1 MEFDDGYFHRLR
13 INDENARA
21 VKLENTADVLK
32 SDAQVTYFVEQGINN
47 NQKKARMAL
56 DSTVRA
62 SLTMREYSDVAS
74 SDLPTLVNELRN
86 QCANFN
92 AESTLIAQAV
102 TLDAIFNNLAT
113 QAACVG
119 WNTNTDKAEQLL
131 RLALR
136 AQNQAGK
143 TLQVILQ
150 NQQNKLLTGGGQN
163 GANLDSR
170 TTVEAIEGNKTVA
183 TLVVFDGG
191 KNKKREES
199 GIPECL

>member
-1 MEFDDGYFHRLR
+1 MEFDDNYFHRLR
-13 INDENARA
+13 INDENVRA
-21 VKLENTADVLK
+21 AKLENTADVLK
-32 SDAQVTYFVEQGINN
+32 ADSQVTYFVEQDINN

-62 SLTMREYSDVAS
+62 SLTMREYTDVAS
-74 SDLPTLVNELRN
+74 SDLPTMVNELRN

-150 NQQNKLLTGGGQN
+150 NQQNKLLN
-163 GANLDSR
+163 GAKPNDSVD
-170 TTVEAIEGNKTVA
+170 TSKTVEAIEGNKTVA
-183 TLVVFDGG
+183 TLVKFDGR
-191 KNKKREES
+191 KNKRREKI
-199 GIPECL
+199 GIPECV

>member
-1 MEFDDGYFHRLR
+1 
-13 INDENARA
+13 
-21 VKLENTADVLK
+21 
-32 SDAQVTYFVEQGINN
+32 
-47 NQKKARMAL
+47 MAL

-62 SLTMREYSDVAS
+62 SLTVREYTDVAS
-74 SDLPTLVNELRN
+74 SDLPTMVNELRN

-150 NQQNKLLTGGGQN
+150 NQQNKLLN
-163 GANLDSR
+163 GAKPNDSVD
-170 TTVEAIEGNKTVA
+170 TSKTVEAIEGNKTVA
-183 TLVVFDGG
+183 TLVKFDGR
-191 KNKKREES
+191 KNKRREKI
-199 GIPECL
+199 GIPECV

>member
-1 MEFDDGYFHRLR
+1 MEFDDYYFHRLR

-32 SDAQVTYFVEQGINN
+32 ADSQVTYFVEQDINN

-62 SLTMREYSDVAS
+62 SLTVREYTDVAS
-74 SDLPTLVNELRN
+74 SDLPTMVNELRN

-92 AESTLIAQAV
+92 AESTLIAQAI
-102 TLDAIFNNLAT
+102 TLDAIFNDLAT

-150 NQQNKLLTGGGQN
+150 NQQNKLLN
-163 GANLDSR
+163 GAKPNDSVD
-170 TTVEAIEGNKTVA
+170 TSKTVEAIEGNKTVA
-183 TLVVFDGG
+183 TLVKFDGR
-191 KNKKREES
+191 KNKRREKI
-199 GIPECL
+199 GIPECV